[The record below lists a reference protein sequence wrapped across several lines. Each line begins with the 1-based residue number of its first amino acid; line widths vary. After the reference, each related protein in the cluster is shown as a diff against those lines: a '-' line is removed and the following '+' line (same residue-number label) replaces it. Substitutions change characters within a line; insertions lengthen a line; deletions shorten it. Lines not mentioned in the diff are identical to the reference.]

1 MQLQSLTPNLM
12 VKDVNQ
18 TLKFY
23 TDILGFEVVQTVPEQ
38 GSFDWGMVK
47 SGDVEIMFQK
57 EASIISDYPT
67 LQNSKPGGALSLYI
81 HVESIQKWYAQ
92 LQTKTEIIKPLC
104 QTFYGA
110 NEFAFTDPDGY
121 ILTYSEMNE
130 AME

>member
-1 MQLQSLTPNLM
+1 M

-38 GSFDWGMVK
+38 GNFDWGMVK

-57 EASIISDYPT
+57 EASIISDYPA
-67 LQNSKPGGALSLYI
+67 LHDSKPGGALALYI
-81 HVESIQKWYAQ
+81 HVKGIQNWYNK
-92 LQTKTEIIKPLC
+92 LQTQTVIIKPLC

-130 AME
+130 VKE